1 MATEK
6 GAPPVLKSLLAPKV
20 PSPFPSITDTLL
32 ELNAGTTRSEIP
44 SAFRSAITTSAA
56 PRAASDERKGDEKM
70 GAADPSPK
78 VKKIMLGRNAMSAH
92 RSAADMNDAV
102 FGRLRLD
109 SAGDISAIS
118 WG

>member
-78 VKKIMLGRNAMSAH
+78 VKKMMLGRNAMDAH

-102 FGRLRLD
+102 FGSLRLD